1 MAPIGQKSPATAIAH
16 GRCPCALIT
25 TNPYDQLD
33 LDGYSDAIKE
43 YVPLECRSEGESDAS
58 SLEDSLELAMADVAC
73 SRAKGSAQG
82 ERRVKVGLGDADL
95 SALRHRRQFGR
106 ASIRPPA
113 DEISG
118 NADRDGFWRNRDPAR
133 PTQ

>member
-1 MAPIGQKSPATAIAH
+1 L
-16 GRCPCALIT
+16 PCALIN
-25 TNPYDQLD
+25 TNPRDQLD
-33 LDGYSDAIKE
+33 LDGYSDAIE
-43 YVPLECRSEGESDAS
+43 ENVPLECTSEGESDAS
-58 SLEDSLELAMADVAC
+58 SLEDSLELAMADVAG

-82 ERRVKVGLGDADL
+82 ERRVKVGRGDADL

-118 NADRDGFWRNRDPAR
+118 KADRDGFWRNRNPAR